1 LCVISVWAQAVNL
14 TLKFQNKE
22 THKHRK
28 HVRHFVASFISS
40 PQNDSTSEREPVM
53 IPLLTV
59 HTVCL
64 IFGSL
69 NFETPFSDMFR
80 KIDHQ
85 FIIYITKGLYDLYVP
100 IWAGHAR
107 FWLSAMAPSSRLLE
121 DFEAQRGYDEHVE
134 EPLETNKV
142 RFFGMMG
149 SSVACTQASRIVA
162 AHDSTSPEK
171 N

>member
-1 LCVISVWAQAVNL
+1 
-14 TLKFQNKE
+14 
-22 THKHRK
+22 
-28 HVRHFVASFISS
+28 
-40 PQNDSTSEREPVM
+40 M
-53 IPLLTV
+53 
-59 HTVCL
+59 
-64 IFGSL
+64 
-69 NFETPFSDMFR
+69 
-80 KIDHQ
+80 
-85 FIIYITKGLYDLYVP
+85 P

-171 N
+171 IKGPDNPTSQLLPIKSKTCCSGDGERRKDKGGGGGKMVCDKVVCVKDGVVKDGV